1 MSGTN
6 FDTSINNGVLGLFFT
21 GASFAAV
28 VAAIVLS
35 ITEPDTGPAN
45 IASIVGAVLLGL
57 AAIFLW
63 LNFSEVKKAGSNT
76 QTNLP
81 LYLLALTVILF
92 AVAGVLINL

>member
-6 FDTSINNGVLGLFFT
+6 FDTSTNNGVLGLFFT
-21 GASFAAV
+21 GASFAGV

-35 ITEPDTGPAN
+35 ITEPDTGAAN
-45 IASIVGAVLLGL
+45 IAIIVAALLLGL

-76 QTNLP
+76 ETKLP
-81 LYLLALTVILF
+81 LYLLSPSIHL
-92 AVAGVLINL
+92 